1 MNPATLQKLNL
12 PCFFLTAFATY
23 QGALRGAPWLGLVV
37 FALLV
42 ALFLPATPQKK
53 ERLLVALLVAVVGFC
68 VDSALVFFRVYQ
80 AREASRWLL
89 PSPLCPEW
97 VLTLWLNFG
106 FMLYIF
112 WRLLSRSVTTAV
124 TVGVV
129 FSFLIYGN
137 AARMGLLVLHQPVL
151 VSLGIIALLW
161 AVLIPLFTR
170 CAVSAFAGGNHVVGK
185 V

>member
-1 MNPATLQKLNL
+1 MNQATLQKLNL
-12 PCFFLTAFATY
+12 PFFFLTAFSCY
-23 QGALRGAPWLGLVV
+23 QGALRGVPWLGLIV
-37 FALLV
+37 FGLLV
-42 ALFLPATPQKK
+42 ATFLPGTALKK
-53 ERLLVALLVAVVGFC
+53 ERLLVALLVTAVGFGT
-68 VDSALVFFRVYQ
+68 DSALVFFRVYE

-89 PSPLCPEW
+89 PAPLCPEW

-112 WRLLSRSVTTAV
+112 WRLLSRSVGTAV

-137 AARMGLLVLHQPVL
+137 AARMGLLTLRQPVL

-170 CAVSAFAGGNHVVGK
+170 CAVSAFAGGNHGVGQE
-185 V
+185 